1 MLKVSQIMKLQ
12 LDDKDLK
19 ILNQLQIDSSLSIK
33 EIGEKIGL
41 SFTPTYE
48 RIKKLEKEGVIEKY
62 VALVNRQKVNIGI
75 LAYCNITLKEQS
87 KESILR
93 FEKEVIKH
101 QQILEV
107 ISTSG
112 TYDFMLKIYA
122 KDIEDYNRFIV
133 DVISDMPNIGQYHSL
148 FVLNEVK
155 KSTAYI
161 LK

>member
-1 MLKVSQIMKLQ
+1 MKLTF
-12 LDDKDLK
+12 DDKDLK
-19 ILNQLQIDSSLSIK
+19 ILNLLQQDSSVSVK

-48 RIKKLEKEGVIEKY
+48 RIKRFEKDGIIERY
-62 VALVNRQKVNIGI
+62 VALINRQKVNIGL

-87 KESILR
+87 KETIVG
-93 FEKEVIKH
+93 FESEVIKH
-101 QQILEV
+101 HQIIEV

-122 KDIEDYNRFIV
+122 KDIEDYNNFIV
-133 DVISDMPNIGQYHSL
+133 NTIADMPNIGQYHSL

-155 KSTAYI
+155 KTTAYI

>member
-1 MLKVSQIMKLQ
+1 MKSPF
-12 LDDKDLK
+12 DDKDFK
-19 ILNQLQIDSSLSIK
+19 ILNLLQQDSSLSIK
-33 EIGEKIGL
+33 DVGEQVGL

-48 RIKKLEKEGVIEKY
+48 RIKRMEKDGVIDKY
-62 VALVNRQKVNIGI
+62 VALINRQKVNIGL

-87 KESILR
+87 KNTVLS
-93 FEKEVIKH
+93 FEKEVVKYP
-101 QQILEV
+101 QILEV

-122 KDIEDYNRFIV
+122 KDIEDYNRFV
-133 DVISDMPNIGQYHSL
+133 VNVIADMPNIGQYHSL

-155 KSTAYI
+155 KSTAYF

>member
-1 MLKVSQIMKLQ
+1 MKVAF
-12 LDDKDLK
+12 DEKDLK
-19 ILNQLQIDSSLSIK
+19 IINLLQQDCRLSVK
-33 EIGEKIGL
+33 DIGEKIGL
-41 SFTPTYE
+41 SFSPTYE
-48 RIKKLEKEGVIEKY
+48 RLKRIEKEKIIERH
-62 VALVNRQKVNIGI
+62 VALINRHKVDIGI

-87 KESILR
+87 KKTILG

-101 QQILEV
+101 DEIIEV
-107 ISTSG
+107 ISISG

-122 KDIEDYNRFIV
+122 KDIDDYNRFV
-133 DVISDMPNIGQYHSL
+133 VNVIADMPNIGQYHSL

>member
-1 MLKVSQIMKLQ
+1 MKAAF
-12 LDDKDLK
+12 DEKDLK
-19 ILNQLQIDSSLSIK
+19 IINLLQQDCRLSVK
-33 EIGEKIGL
+33 DIGEKIGL
-41 SFTPTYE
+41 SFSPTYE
-48 RIKKLEKEGVIEKY
+48 RLKRIEKEKIIERH
-62 VALVNRQKVNIGI
+62 VALINRHKVDIGI

-87 KESILR
+87 KKTILG

-101 QQILEV
+101 DEIIEV
-107 ISTSG
+107 ISISG

-122 KDIEDYNRFIV
+122 KDIDDYNRFV
-133 DVISDMPNIGQYHSL
+133 VNVFADMPNIGQYHSL

>member
-1 MLKVSQIMKLQ
+1 MKAAF
-12 LDDKDLK
+12 DEKDLK
-19 ILNQLQIDSSLSIK
+19 IINLLQQDCRLSVK
-33 EIGEKIGL
+33 DIGEKIGL
-41 SFTPTYE
+41 SFSPTYE
-48 RIKKLEKEGVIEKY
+48 RLKRIEKEKIIERH
-62 VALVNRQKVNIGI
+62 VALINRHKVDIGI

-87 KESILR
+87 KKTILG

-101 QQILEV
+101 DEIIEV
-107 ISTSG
+107 ISISG

-122 KDIEDYNRFIV
+122 KDIDDYNRFV
-133 DVISDMPNIGQYHSL
+133 VNVIADMPNIGQYHSL

>member
-1 MLKVSQIMKLQ
+1 
-12 LDDKDLK
+12 
-19 ILNQLQIDSSLSIK
+19 
-33 EIGEKIGL
+33 
-41 SFTPTYE
+41 
-48 RIKKLEKEGVIEKY
+48 
-62 VALVNRQKVNIGI
+62 VALINRHKVDIGI

-87 KESILR
+87 KKTILG

-101 QQILEV
+101 DEIIEV
-107 ISTSG
+107 ISISG

-122 KDIEDYNRFIV
+122 KDIDDYNRFV
-133 DVISDMPNIGQYHSL
+133 VNVIADMPNIGQYHSL

>member
-1 MLKVSQIMKLQ
+1 MKATF
-12 LDDKDLK
+12 DEKDLK
-19 ILNQLQIDSSLSIK
+19 ILNLLQQDCRLSVK
-33 EIGEKIGL
+33 DIGEKIGL
-41 SFTPTYE
+41 SFSPTYE
-48 RIKKLEKEGVIEKY
+48 RLKRIEKEKIIERH
-62 VALVNRQKVNIGI
+62 VALINRHKVDIGI

-87 KESILR
+87 KKTILG

-101 QQILEV
+101 DEIIEV
-107 ISTSG
+107 ISISG

-122 KDIEDYNRFIV
+122 KDIDDYNRFV
-133 DVISDMPNIGQYHSL
+133 VNVIADMPNIGQYHSL